1 MIVRALV
8 LYVLLVAGTLF
19 WCRVEAAAVPLN
31 VGAGVAR
38 SAASTT
44 SYVTTA
50 EAAWSGAA
58 FNSGMT
64 TSIGGRAVT
73 VPATWRFASNAGQFA
88 MTALRT
94 NPWGAAAAAAVSVLL
109 PYGIQKCVN
118 GDFGNWCIPAKQEQA
133 PNGTPYPKSSGW
145 YSSGYTAGAYSTP
158 DAACKGDVAYWN
170 GQQPTRGWSYV
181 SWTPVN
187 GTSSNFTQFRCAIQD
202 NAGFVWDGPVGNAH
216 RNSCATGATEKDGY
230 CIPAGYVA
238 PGTERAATDADWS
251 KVPPNT
257 LTASDVLLNA
267 LGRDG
272 AFIDIKPEFATSP
285 QVVPLSDPYIDPVTG
300 KRFRDIATV
309 QPNPDGKT
317 AEVQT
322 AKQEVDSQGNPAKD
336 ASGAEAA
343 PQKQDDPCVGHETR
357 LGCMTA
363 GDVPEGPD
371 LTKDERRITITPD
384 NGWGPDT
391 LACPADIVMPL
402 HGGAGVVSYSFK
414 AQCDFADGVRAPVIA
429 MAWVAAVLIALGVGS
444 KGGE

>member
-1 MIVRALV
+1 MIGRALV
-8 LYVLLVAGTLF
+8 LYVLLVACTLF

-50 EAAWSGAA
+50 AAAWSGAA

-73 VPATWRFASNAGQFA
+73 VPATWRLASNAGQFA
-88 MTALRT
+88 VTALRT
-94 NPWGAAAAAAVSVLL
+94 NPWGAAAAAAVSILL
-109 PYGIQKCVN
+109 PYGIQKCIN
-118 GDFGNWCIPAKQEQA
+118 GDFGNWCIPSTQEQA
-133 PNGTPYPKSSGW
+133 PNGRPYPSDYHWSDGANRFASATVQGTCTLYAAAISSASVL
-145 YSSGYTAGAYSTP
+145 YEF
-158 DAACKGDVAYWN
+158 DHF
-170 GQQPTRGWSYV
+170 
-181 SWTPVN
+181 TPVGD
-187 GTSSNFTQFRCAIQD
+187 GTST
-202 NAGFVWDGPVGNAH
+202 
-216 RNSCATGATEKDGY
+216 GY
-230 CIPAGYVA
+230 CVWKRTFSAGGSDTSAQSQIVRRAGCVSGDTLKSGMCYPPGYV
-238 PGTERAATDADWS
+238 PSGSERAATDADWS

-272 AFIDIKPEFATSP
+272 AFIDIKPEFATAP

-363 GDVPEGPD
+363 GDIPEGPD

>member
-1 MIVRALV
+1 MIGRALV

-64 TSIGGRAVT
+64 TSIGGRSVT
-73 VPATWRFASNAGQFA
+73 VPATWRFAANAGQV
-88 MTALRT
+88 ALNAVRT
-94 NPWGAAAAAAVSVLL
+94 TPAGAAASVAVSLL
-109 PYGIQKCVN
+109 LAYGIQKCVS
-118 GDFGNWCIPAKQEQA
+118 GAISWCVSGSPEQA
-133 PNGTPYPKSSGW
+133 PNGKPYPANIEHLGYDNIAGKTIIVGSLDELAEGLRAREQARYGAADPVTIVSIDERSGNLQFVRLAKKSNPAPAGFRVYGYWRLGCESGHTLSSGM
-145 YSSGYTAGAYSTP
+145 
-158 DAACKGDVAYWN
+158 CV
-170 GQQPTRGWSYV
+170 
-181 SWTPVN
+181 
-187 GTSSNFTQFRCAIQD
+187 
-202 NAGFVWDGPVGNAH
+202 
-216 RNSCATGATEKDGY
+216 
-230 CIPAGYVA
+230 PAGYV
-238 PGTERAATDADWS
+238 PPVDERTATDSDWA
-251 KVPPNT
+251 KVPPNVM
-257 LTASDVLLNA
+257 TASDALLNA

-272 AFIDIKPEFATSP
+272 AFIDIKPEFATNP

-363 GDVPEGPD
+363 GDIPEGPD

-402 HGGAGVVSYSFK
+402 HGGAGVVAYSFK

>member
-1 MIVRALV
+1 MIGRALV
-8 LYVLLVAGTLF
+8 LYVLLVACTLF

-50 EAAWSGAA
+50 AAAWSGAA

-73 VPATWRFASNAGQFA
+73 VPATWRLASNAGQFA
-88 MTALRT
+88 VTALRT
-94 NPWGAAAAAAVSVLL
+94 NPWGAAAAAAVSILL
-109 PYGIQKCVN
+109 PYGIQKCIN
-118 GDFGNWCIPAKQEQA
+118 GDFGNWCIPSTQEQA
-133 PNGTPYPKSSGW
+133 PNGKPYPSNGRWTSGGSYPGSTADETCIQVAAYWGGQFPTVAYTFKSVE
-145 YSSGYTAGAYSTP
+145 YSSSTAGQCVVGRVRKADGVNT
-158 DAACKGDVAYWN
+158 GDVKYPVTQGN
-170 GQQPTRGWSYV
+170 GCLSGHTL
-181 SWTPVN
+181 
-187 GTSSNFTQFRCAIQD
+187 
-202 NAGFVWDGPVGNAH
+202 
-216 RNSCATGATEKDGY
+216 KDGMCY
-230 CIPAGYVA
+230 PPGYV
-238 PGTERAATDADWS
+238 PGGVERPATDADWS

-257 LTASDVLLNA
+257 LTASDVLLNG

-343 PQKQDDPCVGHETR
+343 SQKQDDPCVGHETR

-363 GDVPEGPD
+363 GDIPEGPD

>member
-1 MIVRALV
+1 MIGRALV

-44 SYVTTA
+44 SYVSTA

-73 VPATWRFASNAGQFA
+73 VPATWRLASNAGQFA
-88 MTALRT
+88 VTALRT
-94 NPWGAAAAAAVSVLL
+94 NPWGAAAAAAVSILL

-118 GDFGNWCIPAKQEQA
+118 GDFGNWCIPSTQEQA
-133 PNGTPYPKSSGW
+133 PNGKPYPNTGNWRTNQAYPSADMASSCQAFAD
-145 YSSGYTAGAYSTP
+145 GYNRTHTTERYQYRSATLVSTGIGSCNLSRYRLP
-158 DAACKGDVAYWN
+158 AN
-170 GQQPTRGWSYV
+170 TYV
-181 SWTPVN
+181 DDITYGMSQVN
-187 GTSSNFTQFRCAIQD
+187 GC
-202 NAGFVWDGPVGNAH
+202 V
-216 RNSCATGATEKDGY
+216 TGHTLKDGMCY
-230 CIPAGYVA
+230 PPGYV
-238 PGTERAATDADWS
+238 PGGSERAATDSDWS

-257 LTASDVLLNA
+257 LTASDVLLNG

-336 ASGAEAA
+336 ASGAEAV

-402 HGGAGVVSYSFK
+402 HGGAGVVAYSFK